1 MRQTCLLGS
10 CPSTDQLQPQNL
22 IEVRKMKSIMTL
34 AAAAL
39 IAISQA
45 HAEETAPPGGPEAG
59 ATVFKKC
66 MPCHKVGPNA
76 KSGVGPA
83 LNGVVGRHA
92 GADPDY
98 SYSNAMK
105 NSGLIWDELTLTTY
119 LHAPRKLVP
128 GTKMAFPGIKKDQE
142 IADVIAYLK
151 EFDARGQ

>member
-1 MRQTCLLGS
+1 
-10 CPSTDQLQPQNL
+10 
-22 IEVRKMKSIMTL
+22 MKSIMTL
-34 AAAAL
+34 ATAVL
-39 IAISQA
+39 IVVSQA
-45 HAEETAPPGGPEAG
+45 KAQETVPTGDPEDG

-66 MPCHKVGPNA
+66 MACHKVGPNA
-76 KSGVGPA
+76 KSGVGPT
-83 LNGVVGRHA
+83 LNGVVGRPA

-105 NSGLIWDELTLTTY
+105 KSGLIWDELTLTTY